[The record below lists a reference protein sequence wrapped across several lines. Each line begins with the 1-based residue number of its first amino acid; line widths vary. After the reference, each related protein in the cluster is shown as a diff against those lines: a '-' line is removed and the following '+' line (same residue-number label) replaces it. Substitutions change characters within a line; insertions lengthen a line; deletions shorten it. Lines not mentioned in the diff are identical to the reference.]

1 MKQSLAVVHVFGY
14 AKKLCYGEWLIA
26 VMIGLY
32 LFLQRT
38 QRIPKEVCNA
48 TKNPEEFAKILIERL
63 EKVKIQREQG
73 EREAHNLAIH
83 CEVWLNVTV
92 LHEIRFFIMCLVQI

>member
-26 VMIGLY
+26 VVIGLY

-38 QRIPKEVCNA
+38 QRIPKEACNA

-83 CEVWLNVTV
+83 CEVCSNVTM

>member
-1 MKQSLAVVHVFGY
+1 
-14 AKKLCYGEWLIA
+14 
-26 VMIGLY
+26 MIGLY

-38 QRIPKEVCNA
+38 QRIPKEACNA

-83 CEVWLNVTV
+83 CEVCSNVTM
-92 LHEIRFFIMCLVQI
+92 LHEIRFFYHVFGTNLKILPITENQNG

>member
-1 MKQSLAVVHVFGY
+1 
-14 AKKLCYGEWLIA
+14 
-26 VMIGLY
+26 MIGFY

-38 QRIPKEVCNA
+38 QRIPKEACNA
-48 TKNPEEFAKILIERL
+48 SKNPEEFAKILIERL

-83 CEVWLNVTV
+83 CEVWSNVTMLKLDFLSCV
-92 LHEIRFFIMCLVQI
+92 WYKFKDFANLRKSEWMKPKCLR